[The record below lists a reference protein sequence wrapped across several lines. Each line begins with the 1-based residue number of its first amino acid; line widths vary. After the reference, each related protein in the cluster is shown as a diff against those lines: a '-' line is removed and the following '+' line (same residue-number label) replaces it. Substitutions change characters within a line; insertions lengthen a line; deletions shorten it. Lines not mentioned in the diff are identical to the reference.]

1 MDECFSRDLTQLA
14 MDGSLGPFCGRD
26 KIINEA
32 IAVLSQEGK
41 ANLVF
46 TGEPGVGK
54 TAVVEALAKRLSQ
67 RNSPAEFRSVHIK
80 ELDTNA
86 LVAGTVYHGQFEA
99 KAKALVD
106 YLRKH
111 RDVVVFVDE
120 IHALLGVS
128 SDENRPSPFANL
140 LKPYLARG
148 EIRMIG
154 ATTNREFEVM
164 NRKDAALARRF
175 VRIDVP
181 EPTREEA
188 IVIVRQIGVQRTAR
202 IGVALDAGAV
212 EAIVDACIRYAH
224 DRRLP
229 DKAID
234 LLTAC
239 MAKKSAP
246 GTATKSVAADRTF
259 ATMFEA
265 VGAEIRAIEQEDW
278 KTAARMAD
286 DWFEKKRGSA
296 VSITVADVQV
306 VVHERFGGV
315 DASDRS
321 TVQKILGLEQKLQ
334 AGLVGQQPAVSVV
347 CAALKRML
355 ALGQSVR
362 PIGSFLFLGPTGVG
376 KTELCRVVADRLWG
390 DGSLLQYDMSEYM
403 ERHEASKLIGSPP
416 GYQSS
421 DEGGRLV
428 REVAARPASVVLF
441 DEIEKAHPDIHN
453 LLLQILEEGK
463 LQDGTGK
470 TCFFSQSLVMLTS
483 NVCAELISKLDPNDI
498 ANRYED
504 IRGQVTELLKKSF
517 RPEIINRIDEI
528 VIFSP
533 LTRDELERILDL
545 LIAAENV
552 RLRENHRPAIEL
564 TAAARGAVLER
575 GFDPTMG
582 ARPLRR
588 SLQRLV
594 LTKLAD
600 FILQQTLHGSL
611 SSTSTVLADWDGHEI
626 SVTAKEA
633 RPA

>member
-1 MDECFSRDLTQLA
+1 MDEYFSRDLTQLA
-14 MDGSLGPFCGRD
+14 ADGKLGPFCGRGT
-26 KIINEA
+26 IIDQA
-32 IAVLSQEGK
+32 IAVLSQDGK
-41 ANLVF
+41 ANLVL

-54 TAVVEALAKRLSQ
+54 TAVIEAIALKLSQ
-67 RNSPAEFRSVHIK
+67 ENSPAGLRAIHIK

-86 LVAGTVYHGQFEA
+86 LASGTMYAGSFEA
-99 KAKALVD
+99 KLKVLVD
-106 YLRKH
+106 YLRTH

-120 IHALLGVS
+120 IHALLGVL
-128 SDENRPSPFANL
+128 SDENRPSPFANF

-154 ATTNREFEVM
+154 ATTNHEFEVM
-164 NRKDAALARRF
+164 NKKDAALTRRF

-188 IVIVRQIGVQRTAR
+188 IVILRQLGVQRTAR
-202 IGVALDAGAV
+202 TGVALNPGVV
-212 EAIVDACIRYAH
+212 EAIVDACIRYVH

-239 MAKKSAP
+239 MAKKSVP
-246 GTATKSVAADRTF
+246 GRATRSVPVDGTF
-259 ATMFEA
+259 AKMIGA
-265 VGAEIRAIEQEDW
+265 VEAEIRAIEQEDW
-278 KTAARMAD
+278 KAAARMAE
-286 DWFEKKRGSA
+286 DWFETKSGSA
-296 VSITVADVQV
+296 VSVTVADVQA
-306 VVHERFGGV
+306 VVHEKFGGI
-315 DASDRS
+315 DARDRS
-321 TVQKILGLEQKLQ
+321 AIQKILGLEQKLQ
-334 AGLVGQQPAVSVV
+334 AGLVGQQHAISAV

-376 KTELCRVVADRLWG
+376 KTELCRTVADRLWG
-390 DGSLLQYDMSEYM
+390 DGSLLQYNMSEYM

-416 GYQSS
+416 GYQGS
-421 DEGGRLV
+421 DQGGRLV

-441 DEIEKAHPDIHN
+441 DEIEKAHTDIHN

-470 TCFFSQSLVMLTS
+470 TCAFSQSLVMLTS
-483 NVCAELISKLDPNDI
+483 NVCADLIGKLDSSEI
-498 ANRYED
+498 ANHYED
-504 IRGQVTELLKKSF
+504 IRRQVTELLKKSF

-552 RLRENHRPAIEL
+552 RLRENDRPAIEL
-564 TAAARGAVLER
+564 TAAARRAVLER

-588 SLQRLV
+588 SLQQLV

-600 FILQQTLHGSL
+600 FILQQAPPSSL
-611 SSTSTVLADWDGHEI
+611 SSTSTVVADWDGHEI
-626 SVTAKEA
+626 RIAAKET
-633 RPA
+633 RPT

>member
-1 MDECFSRDLTQLA
+1 MDEYFSRDLSQLA
-14 MDGSLGPFCGRD
+14 ADGRLGPFCGRGR
-26 KIINEA
+26 IIDQA
-32 IAVLSQEGK
+32 IAVLSQDGK
-41 ANLVF
+41 ANLVL

-54 TAVVEALAKRLSQ
+54 TAIVEAIALRLSQ
-67 RNSPAEFRSVHIK
+67 DNSPAGLRAIHIK

-86 LVAGTVYHGQFEA
+86 LASGTMYAGSFEA
-99 KAKALVD
+99 KLKVLVD
-106 YLRKH
+106 YLRTH

-120 IHALLGVS
+120 IHALLGVL
-128 SDENRPSPFANL
+128 SDENRPSPLATF

-188 IVIVRQIGVQRTAR
+188 IVILRQLGVQRTAR
-202 IGVALDAGAV
+202 TGVALDAGVV
-212 EAIVDACIRYAH
+212 EAIVDACIRYVH

-246 GTATKSVAADRTF
+246 DRATKSVAADRTF
-259 ATMFEA
+259 ATMIEA

-286 DWFEKKRGSA
+286 DWFEKKSGSA
-296 VSITVADVQV
+296 VSITVADVQA

-315 DASDRS
+315 DARDRS
-321 TVQKILGLEQKLQ
+321 AVQKILGLEQKLRD
-334 AGLVGQQPAVSVV
+334 GLVGQQHAISAVCS
-347 CAALKRML
+347 ALKRML

-376 KTELCRVVADRLWG
+376 KTELCRIVADRLWG
-390 DGSLLQYDMSEYM
+390 DGSLLQYNMSEYM

-416 GYQSS
+416 GYQGS
-421 DEGGRLV
+421 DEGGKLV
-428 REVAARPASVVLF
+428 REVAARPACVVLF

-463 LQDGTGK
+463 LQDGMGK

-483 NVCAELISKLDPNDI
+483 NVCAELIGKLDPSDI

-504 IRGQVTELLKKSF
+504 VRRQVTELLKTTF

-533 LTRDELERILDL
+533 LKRDELERILDL
-545 LIAAENV
+545 LIAAEN
-552 RLRENHRPAIEL
+552 RQLSQNDRPAIEL

-588 SLQRLV
+588 ALQQLV
-594 LTKLAD
+594 LTKLSD

-611 SSTSTVLADWDGHEI
+611 SSNLTVVADWDGREI
-626 SVTAKEA
+626 TVAAKEM
-633 RPA
+633 RPK